1 MGLKRVLHNTNS
13 RITGSADL
21 WIQIEGLIE
30 NLVQRDQGDMLLQ
43 KLTIRFE
50 TALYKSSNGRELVFF
65 NLFPSIFHNLFIVL
79 S

>member
-1 MGLKRVLHNTNS
+1 MGLTRVLHNTNS

-30 NLVQRDQGDMLLQ
+30 NLVQRDQGDILLQ
-43 KLTIRFE
+43 KLTMKCE
-50 TALYKSSNGRELVFF
+50 TALCKSSIGRELVFF
-65 NLFPSIFHNLFIVL
+65 NLFPSIFHDLFIVL